1 MAVDIKEM
9 REREKK
15 NVLNLRPD
23 EIGIPRRV
31 WRYVTLECGKN
42 PRNGES
48 ATVAQLINYTASE
61 LMNANA
67 SIGTVAIQQTQDILS
82 KYGLSLKTEQEVRK
96 EYVQHLL
103 DLPREDFLN
112 LDVKEL
118 GITDSTRDA
127 VKKYFLKIE
136 EPCEVVTIDQ
146 FISFTENDF
155 LNRFNVCKADVQRAK
170 ETLSEFGL
178 SLKSVDRQKLLSLP
192 REELLDLP
200 IRDLGIPS
208 RLCNVIED
216 IEPEAVV
223 RGFTE
228 MTEDDLLKL
237 DKVGV
242 DSVNEAKVILH
253 SYGIYL
259 AEERPMVEKWYSVQ
273 HTGTV
278 KYNVMFGDKKVLDC
292 YSEQCANSIVELLN
306 EDLKSIQ

>member
-15 NVLNLRPD
+15 NVLNLRTD
-23 EIGIPRRV
+23 EIGIPNKV
-31 WRYVTLECGKN
+31 HRYVTWKCGKS
-42 PRNGES
+42 PRKGE
-48 ATVAQLINYTASE
+48 AVTVEQLISFTPSD
-61 LMNANA
+61 LMNMESGIGAV
-67 SIGTVAIQQTQDILS
+67 SIQRTQEALS

-118 GITDSTRDA
+118 GITDSTREA
-127 VKKYFLKIE
+127 VKNYLLKIGE
-136 EPCEVVTIDQ
+136 SCEVVTIDQ

-155 LNRFNVCKADVQRAK
+155 LNKFNVYRVDVRKAK

-200 IRDLGIPS
+200 IRDLGIPN

-228 MTEDDLLKL
+228 MTEDELLKL

-242 DSVNEAKVILH
+242 DTITEAKVILH

-259 AEERPMVEKWYSVQ
+259 AEERPMVEKWYSAR

-278 KYNVMFGDKKVLDC
+278 KYDVMFGDKKVLDC

>member
-1 MAVDIKEM
+1 M
-9 REREKK
+9 
-15 NVLNLRPD
+15 
-23 EIGIPRRV
+23 
-31 WRYVTLECGKN
+31 
-42 PRNGES
+42 
-48 ATVAQLINYTASE
+48 TVEQLISFTPSD
-61 LMNANA
+61 LMNME
-67 SIGTVAIQQTQDILS
+67 SGIGAVSIQQTQEALS
-82 KYGLSLKTEQEVRK
+82 KYGLSLKTDQDVRK

-103 DLPREDFLN
+103 D
-112 LDVKEL
+112 
-118 GITDSTRDA
+118 
-127 VKKYFLKIE
+127 
-136 EPCEVVTIDQ
+136 
-146 FISFTENDF
+146 
-155 LNRFNVCKADVQRAK
+155 
-170 ETLSEFGL
+170 
-178 SLKSVDRQKLLSLP
+178 LP

-200 IRDLGIPS
+200 IRDLGIPI
-208 RLCNVIED
+208 RLCNVIEA

-259 AEERPMVEKWYSVQ
+259 AEELPMVEKWYSVQ